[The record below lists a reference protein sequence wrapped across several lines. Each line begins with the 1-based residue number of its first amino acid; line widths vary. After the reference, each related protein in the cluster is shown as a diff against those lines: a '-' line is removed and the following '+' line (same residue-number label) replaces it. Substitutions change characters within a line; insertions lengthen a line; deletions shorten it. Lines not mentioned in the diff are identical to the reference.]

1 MKQYIEKN
9 KIQVTRPNDLVEAR
23 FDLSAKQNDIIDI
36 VLDQVKEDDN
46 LNYKIKIKNYIHFFP
61 GDVSN
66 IYRDVKNA
74 TKEFVNKKAGFT
86 LYNYQGKDEVD
97 LFWFTKIAYYDS
109 EGIIEFSLSPEVK
122 NLYVTMKNYTRYELK
137 YPINLKGKYAKR
149 LYYYLKR
156 FQDTNFRVDQVKEL
170 TSKLA
175 CPVSYSKNFG
185 MFRMRVL
192 EPAINEINE
201 KTDIQVEY
209 TAIYYKTTCVQLK
222 FHIKNKKDII
232 DIKDENMDSDNME
245 IACTAES
252 YDKKDSLA
260 NNELGLPLFK
270 YFNNQNQVIKDIRM
284 IIKEDISDNDCLTIY
299 NTANGNLD
307 IIKEKYSATLNQKNI
322 KNFVGFLLTSIKD
335 DFKVTEKVNKNKN
348 TFNNFKQRKYD
359 YDELEKQLLNR

>member
-46 LNYKIKIKNYIHFFP
+46 LKYKIKIKNYIHLYP

-74 TKEFVNKKAGFT
+74 TKEFINKKSGFT
-86 LYNYQGKDEVD
+86 LYNYQGKDEYD
-97 LFWFTKIAYYDS
+97 LFWFTSIAYYDS

-122 NLYVTMKNYTRYELK
+122 NLYLTMKNYTRYELK

-185 MFRMRVL
+185 IFRARVL

-201 KTDIQVEY
+201 KTDIQVQY
-209 TAIYYKTTCVQLK
+209 TAIYHKTTCVQLK
-222 FHIKNKKDII
+222 FHIIMKKDTI
-232 DIKDENMDSDNME
+232 DLKDDIDA
-245 IACTAES
+245 IACTEES
-252 YDKKDSLA
+252 KDNKDDLS
-260 NNELGLPLFK
+260 NDQLGLFEYL
-270 YFNNQNQVIKDIRM
+270 NNQHQMIEDIRK
-284 IIKEDISDNDCLTIY
+284 IIKEDISDNDCVSIY
-299 NTANGNLD
+299 NAANGNLD
-307 IIKEKYSATLNQKNI
+307 IIKEKYAATLNKKNI
-322 KNFVGFLLTSIKD
+322 NNFVGFLLTSIKD
-335 DFKVTEKVNKNKN
+335 DFKVTEKVNKSNN
-348 TFNNFKQRKYD
+348 SFNNFNQRKYD
-359 YDELEKQLLNR
+359 YDELEKKLLNR